1 MISVLFV
8 RHADIDLPPLSKD
21 PPLNAAGL
29 ERAHALAHVAKM
41 AGISAIFTSEFLR
54 TKQTVMPLANLLGLP
69 PREITEALLGEI
81 RRGTLG
87 NVVLIAGHSN
97 TVPDMMAALGVPSPL
112 PTIGQREF
120 DNLFVVTLMPSQ
132 GQAGLVGLHYGRESR

>member
-29 ERAHALAHVAKM
+29 ERAHAAKT

-97 TVPDMMAALGVPSPL
+97 TVPAMMAALGVPSPL
-112 PTIGQREF
+112 PAIGEKEF